1 MANYYS
7 TRPTITSI
15 YDDVGETGVV
25 SRGGFT
31 DDVRPRITGKANP
44 GAMIYLYDNNR
55 VIYQFQAGRDGTF
68 DVTLGYDLPQG
79 AHSFRLSSQ
88 GQYSEPYAINIS
100 SVNVESPKILS
111 LYDNVG
117 ETGNVLHGDKT
128 DDRRPLIKGS
138 GTPGATVTLLD
149 NGTVIGQTRV
159 DAKGN
164 WSLQPS
170 RDFALGEHNLT
181 VQSQGMTSSGFKV
194 EVVPVK
200 TIKPEILEIFD
211 RVDETGLL
219 KPGDDTD
226 DRRPLLKGVG
236 TPGAVVWLMD
246 NGRGITYTVVDK
258 QGNWT
263 LQPSNDLA
271 LGKHHLAVYINGVV
285 SEPVELNVV
294 IREGSEPVI
303 VAIHDNVNEVGVV
316 EPGKDSDDR
325 RPIVSG
331 TALPHTTI
339 WLLDSGGI
347 LGSARSDAQGNW
359 SIKPDIELR
368 YGLNKLWVS
377 NGDSVSDIY
386 PINIVPMQGQA
397 PEIHAVYD
405 DAGYHAG
412 NVANGSKTDDARPT
426 LSGKGIPGETVTLL
440 ANGIQVA
447 NTLVDAHGNWTME
460 PYRDLDPGS
469 YSLVVDS
476 NGKKS
481 APWKIDVVAENRI
494 LNLYD
499 DVGMEGTIGNN
510 GVTDDT
516 RPKVSGMGQPGSLVK
531 LIVGGTVLGSAIVNE
546 NGLWQIEPVRDLPVG
561 SHKLMVV
568 SDGFYSQPFYVEIVA
583 AMEDAPEIL
592 WLDDNVRNV
601 DYISENGNFYDRRP
615 VITGQGRA
623 GALVEIFDNGVSIGS
638 VKIQPDGMWQFQP
651 HSDLAVGDHDLVAK
665 VAGTAGNTMPITV
678 VELKIT
684 QVLDD
689 VNEPALL
696 QPGDITDDSKPQFKG
711 TGLPGE
717 FIYLLDNGEKVGSAK
732 VNSKGEWTL
741 EPKWHLEPGEHNF
754 EIQGRHLKT
763 EAFSLVVEEPVEEDF
778 TMLALDESSLTL
790 TSLLSDAAP
799 QLFSESPQPASPAT
813 LSLDNLDL
821 RVESG
826 VQLAR
831 SETLPSLEM
840 LPLEESYSAVA

>member
-31 DDVRPRITGKANP
+31 DDVRPRLTGKVNP
-44 GAMIYLYDNNR
+44 GAVVYLYDNNKL
-55 VIYQFQAGRDGTF
+55 IFHFQTGRDGTF
-68 DVTLGYDLPQG
+68 DLTFGYDLPQG
-79 AHSFRLSSQ
+79 VHNFRLYSQ

-368 YGLNKLWVS
+368 YGMNKLWVS

-405 DAGYHAG
+405 DAGYDSG
-412 NVANGSKTDDARPT
+412 NVAQGRKTDDARPT

-447 NTLVDAHGNWTME
+447 NAIVDANGHWKME
-460 PYRDLDPGS
+460 PYSDLDPGS

-481 APWKIDVVAENRI
+481 APWKIDIVAETRI
-494 LNLYD
+494 WSLYD
-499 DVGMEGTIGNN
+499 DVGLSGTIGDN

-516 RPKVSGMGQPGSLVK
+516 RPNISGIGQPGSLVE
-531 LIVGGTVLGSAIVNE
+531 LVSGGTLLGTAIVGE
-546 NGLWQIEPVRDLPVG
+546 NGTWFIEPGRDMRLG
-561 SHKLMVV
+561 SHKLIAI
-568 SDGFYSQPFYVEIVA
+568 SQGFYSKPFYVDIVA
-583 AMEDAPEIL
+583 AMEDAPDIL
-592 WLDDNVRNV
+592 WLEDHVRNY
-601 DYISENGNFYDRRP
+601 DYMAENDKFYDRRP
-615 VITGQGRA
+615 TIIGQGRP
-623 GALVEIFDNGVSIGS
+623 GQMVEIYDNDVLIGS
-638 VKIQPDGMWQFQP
+638 AGVGADGMWRFQP
-651 HSDLAVGDHDLVAK
+651 HSDLAVGKHELVAK
-665 VAGTAGNTMPITV
+665 MAGIASNTMPINV
-678 VELKIT
+678 IELKIT
-684 QVLDD
+684 QVFDD

-696 QPGDITDDSKPQFKG
+696 QPGDTTDDDRPSFKG

-717 FIYLLDNGEKVGSAK
+717 FVYLLDDGVKIGSAK

-741 EPKWHLEPGEHNF
+741 EPKWYLDPGEHNLQV
-754 EIQGRHLKT
+754 QGRFFKT
-763 EAFSLVVEEPVEEDF
+763 EVFKLIVEEPVEEDF

-799 QLFSESPQPASPAT
+799 QLFSESPQSASPAT

-831 SETLPSLEM
+831 SETLPLLEM
-840 LPLEESYSAVA
+840 LPLEERYSAVA

>member
-31 DDVRPRITGKANP
+31 DDVRPRLFGKANP
-44 GAMIYLYDNNR
+44 GAVVYLYDNNKL
-55 VIYQFQAGRDGTF
+55 IFQFQTGRDGTF
-68 DVTLGYDLPQG
+68 DLIFGYDLPQG
-79 AHSFRLSSQ
+79 VHNFRLYSQ

-100 SVNVESPKILS
+100 SVNVEPPKILS

-117 ETGNVLHGDKT
+117 ETGDVLHGDKT
-128 DDRRPLIKGS
+128 DDRRPQIKGS

-159 DAKGN
+159 DVKGN

-170 RDFALGEHNLT
+170 RDLALGEHNLT
-181 VQSQGMTSSGFKV
+181 VQNQGMTSSGFKV

-246 NGRGITYTVVDK
+246 NGRGITYSVVDK

-271 LGKHHLAVYINGVV
+271 LGKHNLAVYINGVV
-285 SEPVELNVV
+285 SDPVELNVV

-303 VAIHDNVNEVGVV
+303 VAIHDHVNDVGVV
-316 EPGKDSDDR
+316 EPGKDTDDR

-359 SIKPDIELR
+359 SIRPDIELR

-377 NGDSVSDIY
+377 NGDSVSESY

-397 PEIHAVYD
+397 PEIHTVYD

-412 NVANGSKTDDARPT
+412 HIANGSKTDDARPT
-426 LSGKGIPGETVTLL
+426 LSGKGTPGETVTLL

-447 NTLVDAHGNWTME
+447 NTIVDAQGNWTME

-481 APWKIDVVAENRI
+481 TPWKIEVVAETRI
-494 LNLYD
+494 WSLYD
-499 DVGMEGTIGNN
+499 DVGIEGSVGNN

-516 RPKVSGMGQPGSLVK
+516 RPRFSGVGQPGSLVK
-531 LIVGGTVLGSAIVNE
+531 LVSGGTLLGTAIVGE
-546 NGLWQIEPVRDLPVG
+546 NGMWFIEPARDMRLG
-561 SHKLMVV
+561 SHKLIAI
-568 SDGFYSQPFYVEIVA
+568 SEGFYSKAFYVDIVA

-592 WLDDNVRNV
+592 SLEDRIRDI
-601 DYISENGNFYDRRP
+601 DYMFENDNFYDRRP
-615 VITGQGRA
+615 VISGQGRP
-623 GALVEIFDNGVSIGS
+623 GQTVEIYDNDVLIGRAD
-638 VKIQPDGMWQFQP
+638 VGTDGMWQFQP
-651 HSDLAVGDHDLVAK
+651 HSDLTVGKHELVAK
-665 VAGTAGNTMPITV
+665 MAGIASNIMPINV
-678 VELKIT
+678 IELKVT
-684 QVLDD
+684 QIIDD
-689 VNEPALL
+689 VNEPAQLL
-696 QPGDITDDSKPQFKG
+696 PGDTTDDDRPQFKG

-717 FIYLLDNGEKVGSAK
+717 FIYLLDDGVKIGSAK

-741 EPKWHLEPGEHNF
+741 EPKWYLDPGEHNLQ
-754 EIQGRHLKT
+754 IQGRFLKT
-763 EAFSLVVEEPVEEDF
+763 DMFKLIVEEPAEEEF
-778 TMLALDESSLTL
+778 TMLGLDESSLTL
-790 TSLLSDAAP
+790 SSLLSDGAP
-799 QLFSESPQPASPAT
+799 QLFSESPQSASPAT
-813 LSLDNLDL
+813 LSLDNLDMG
-821 RVESG
+821 VESG

-831 SETLPSLEM
+831 SETLTPVEM
-840 LPLEESYSAVA
+840 LPLEESYNAVA